1 MQRVETNCT
10 WYSRKCITRTCIY
23 CSRFCLL
30 LCTFG
35 RPVVVRSIHG
45 FVPRVTRHT
54 DSLTGVSPR
63 RGRPLSKA
71 GRGAT
76 RRYFTPVTVL
86 EWRSKLTVLVRY
98 IY

>member
-54 DSLTGVSPR
+54 SALG
-63 RGRPLSKA
+63 
-71 GRGAT
+71 
-76 RRYFTPVTVL
+76 
-86 EWRSKLTVLVRY
+86 
-98 IY
+98 